1 MAEPKPVRKK
11 HTNSTSQ
18 PCLYTL
24 HIELRPNEIRPPI
37 WRRLEVDGR
46 ISLAKLHH
54 FIQAAFGWSDYHL
67 HQFKIRDKL
76 YALPDPGDELD
87 MLDERKAYLNR
98 LLATG
103 DSMLYRYD
111 LGDNWE
117 HLVTVEEIRN
127 DLDNDPKG
135 GAWVLMAHAL
145 VLRKMSAAR
154 RVMPIFWK
162 SCRRNR
168 ILKKLPIC
176 SNGQTAIST
185 LRDLTGDWP
194 TQRSCVSCLTVGA
207 ANNAGFTLYQKRQ
220 TALKLKKPTWSMR
233 VSKPL
238 ISARGTSI

>member
-1 MAEPKPVRKK
+1 MVEQKPVRKK

-103 DSMLYRYD
+103 DTMLYRYD

-135 GAWVLMAHAL
+135 GAWVLDGARSGPPEDVGGPEGYADFLEVLQEEPNSEEAAHLLEWADGDFDSERFDRRL
-145 VLRKMSAAR
+145 ANAAI
-154 RVMPIFWK
+154 M
-162 SCRRNR
+162 R
-168 ILKKLPIC
+168 ILFNRWGGK
-176 SNGQTAIST
+176 
-185 LRDLTGDWP
+185 
-194 TQRSCVSCLTVGA
+194 
-207 ANNAGFTLYQKRQ
+207 
-220 TALKLKKPTWSMR
+220 
-233 VSKPL
+233 
-238 ISARGTSI
+238 

>member
-54 FIQAAFGWSDYHL
+54 FIQAAFGWSHYHL

-135 GAWVLMAHAL
+135 GAWVLDGARSGPPEDVGGPEGYADFLEVLQEEPNSEEAAHLLEWADGDFDPERFDRRL
-145 VLRKMSAAR
+145 ANAAI
-154 RVMPIFWK
+154 M
-162 SCRRNR
+162 R
-168 ILKKLPIC
+168 ILFNRWGGK
-176 SNGQTAIST
+176 
-185 LRDLTGDWP
+185 
-194 TQRSCVSCLTVGA
+194 
-207 ANNAGFTLYQKRQ
+207 
-220 TALKLKKPTWSMR
+220 
-233 VSKPL
+233 
-238 ISARGTSI
+238 